1 MAFGQKIL
9 QINQEFKD
17 WLNETFAL
25 KSHQH
30 PELRQNGP
38 YIVKREHSSD
48 KWFEIWSDGYL
59 VQGGIL
65 DFKNDKSIRDDWRG
79 YGTLYKEYPN
89 TGYFV
94 YAGLYNTLGGAG
106 SMSVRPHTTSQFF
119 WFYDHSGSDSIHT
132 GTGRFWYI
140 ARGYVSQTTVDQYR
154 N

>member
-1 MAFGQKIL
+1 MAFRQKIL

-48 KWFEIWSDGYL
+48 RWFEIWSDGYL
-59 VQGGIL
+59 VQGGVL
-65 DFKNDKSIRDDWRG
+65 DFKSNHGTNWDWDG

-89 TGYFV
+89 TGYFIS
-94 YAGLYNTLGGAG
+94 AGLYSTRGGAG
-106 SMSVRPHTTSQFF
+106 SITVRPHTTSQFF
-119 WFYDHSGSDSIHT
+119 WFYDHSGKDSIST
-132 GTGRFWYI
+132 GTGKLWYV
-140 ARGYVSQTTVDQYR
+140 ARGYVSQATVDLYR
-154 N
+154 K

>member
-25 KSHQH
+25 KSHLH
-30 PELRQNGP
+30 PELKQNGP

-65 DFKNDKSIRDDWRG
+65 DFKNNHGTNWDG
-79 YGTLYKEYPN
+79 YCALYKEYPN
-89 TGYFV
+89 TGYFI
-94 YAGLYNTLGGAG
+94 YAGLHTTRGGAG
-106 SMSVRPHTTSQFF
+106 SISVKPHTASQFY
-119 WFYDHSGSDSIHT
+119 WFYDHSGSDSIRT
-132 GTGRFWYI
+132 GTGQFWYV
-140 ARGYVSQTTVDQYR
+140 ARGYVSKATVDLYR